1 MATGDSNGTSD
12 RSTAARTPRVLGQE
26 ADTWTGNDGVV
37 VALVLVLVVD
47 RKISK
52 NVLTEARVVFVAG
65 DAMTIRFMEGRG
77 CGCFFLCFF
86 VVVLLPCVYTSSWPR
101 LPSSGANSLVLGARA
116 NFMRC
121 FMASSTFFSSTF
133 GGGCCCCCCCCCCC
147 SSSSSTFRSSG
158 DGWGTGC
165 LGNEDSFCSVCFTRC
180 TMVFMVACNVFI
192 RFRMLSN

>member
-1 MATGDSNGTSD
+1 MEWMATGDSNGTSD

-77 CGCFFLCFF
+77 VRLFGWMFGWLFL
-86 VVVLLPCVYTSSWPR
+86 
-101 LPSSGANSLVLGARA
+101 
-116 NFMRC
+116 
-121 FMASSTFFSSTF
+121 
-133 GGGCCCCCCCCCCC
+133 CCC
-147 SSSSSTFRSSG
+147 SSALRLHVVVAQAAIV
-158 DGWGTGC
+158 WGQFVGVGC
-165 LGNEDSFCSVCFTRC
+165 QGKLHALFHGVLDLFFFDVWWW
-180 TMVFMVACNVFI
+180 
-192 RFRMLSN
+192 LLLLLL